1 MIVHDMHERS
11 GNSQT
16 GVRACFNTKY
26 KAQFSKIFSNIAVLL
41 YFLST
46 IQPELGTME
55 ELKYVTKNPVLS
67 EYEKPRR
74 NFQQGEIFVANGDPT
89 KLSYNLAADD
99 YGKTD
104 GSSPQESY
112 KAVMDLLSMP
122 LSPAV
127 LSKYEVI
134 TGNAQERA
142 RNTEVFSDWAAK
154 TVGADKPLSDTEW
167 QELFNL
173 RRTVAALEKKGP
185 KTAVPSTSAAAA
197 SRTVCPCYVGRGKE
211 GHRKGSFPE
220 AKKPSSPAPARSSV
234 KMQSVKTGSFVK
246 LAQSDLDAKLEK
258 AAELAV
264 AELVKQGWKQ
274 QP

>member
-1 MIVHDMHERS
+1 MIVHDMHECS

-16 GVRACFNTKY
+16 GVRACFKPEAQSSKY
-26 KAQFSKIFSNIAVLL
+26 FSIIAVLVC
-41 YFLST
+41 FLST
-46 IQPELGTME
+46 IQPKLGTME
-55 ELKYVTKNPVLS
+55 ESRCVTEKPVLP
-67 EYEKPRR
+67 EYEKPPR
-74 NFQQGEIFVANGDPT
+74 NFQQGEIFVANVDPT
-89 KLSYNLAADD
+89 KLSYNLAADN

-142 RNTEVFSDWAAK
+142 RNTEVFGDWAAK
-154 TVGADKPLSDTEW
+154 TVGADKPLSHTEW

-173 RRTVAALEKKGP
+173 RRTVAALENLKKGL
-185 KTAVPSTSAAAA
+185 KTDVPSTSAAAA
-197 SRTVCPCYVGRGKE
+197 SRTVCYVGGKE
-211 GHRKGSFPE
+211 GHRKGSLPE
-220 AKKPSSPAPARSSV
+220 AKKPSSPAPAQSSV
-234 KMQSVKTGSFVK
+234 KTQSATTVSFVK
-246 LAQSDLDAKLEK
+246 LAQSDLDRDAKLEK

>member
-1 MIVHDMHERS
+1 MPVIVHDMHERS

-16 GVRACFNTKY
+16 GVRECFNTQHKV
-26 KAQFSKIFSNIAVLL
+26 QFSKNFSTIAVLVC
-41 YFLST
+41 FLST
-46 IQPELGTME
+46 IQPKLGTME
-55 ELKYVTKNPVLS
+55 ESKYVTEKPVLS
-67 EYEKPRR
+67 GYEKARR
-74 NFQQGEIFVANGDPT
+74 NFQQGEIFVAFVDPT
-89 KLSYNLAADD
+89 KFSYYLAADD

-142 RNTEVFSDWAAK
+142 RTTEVFSDWAAK

-173 RRTVAALEKKGP
+173 RRKVAALEKKGP

-197 SRTVCPCYVGRGKE
+197 SRTVCYVGGKE
-211 GHRKGSFPE
+211 GHRKGSLPE
-220 AKKPSSPAPARSSV
+220 AKKPSSPTPAQSSV
-234 KMQSVKTGSFVK
+234 KTQSATTVSFVE
-246 LAQSDLDAKLEK
+246 LAQSDLDAKLKK